1 MLGAIIGDLVGSP
14 FEGGACRD
22 WTANLRQAESEFTDD
37 TVLTIAV
44 AESLLEQHDVAL
56 TLRTWTRR
64 YPNRGYGGAYL
75 KWALTDDAKPFQSY
89 SNGGA
94 MRVSPVALAA
104 STLSEAIELATYTA
118 SPTHGHEEGLRGANA
133 LAAAIYL
140 ARTGESVD
148 DIRMCI
154 ANTFGYGLNQS
165 VAQRAETFGFSTL
178 AEDTVPDALTA
189 ALEATSF
196 EHALRNALYIGGD
209 SDTIACMAGA
219 VAEARFGIPAG
230 YQAFLAE
237 KIPGEM
243 LRVLNRLYTAVSL
256 PSPLHGWAAQSISEP
271 NGFLKTLIT
280 LQRLFQR

>member
-1 MLGAIIGDLVGSP
+1 
-14 FEGGACRD
+14 
-22 WTANLRQAESEFTDD
+22 
-37 TVLTIAV
+37 
-44 AESLLEQHDVAL
+44 
-56 TLRTWTRR
+56 
-64 YPNRGYGGAYL
+64 
-75 KWALTDDAKPFQSY
+75 
-89 SNGGA
+89 
-94 MRVSPVALAA
+94 
-104 STLSEAIELATYTA
+104 
-118 SPTHGHEEGLRGANA
+118 
-133 LAAAIYL
+133 
-140 ARTGESVD
+140 
-148 DIRMCI
+148 MCI

-243 LRVLNRLYTAVSL
+243 LRVLNRLYTTVSL

>member
-22 WTANLRQAESEFTDD
+22 WAANLRQSECEFTDD

-44 AESLLEQHDVAL
+44 AEALLEKHDISQ
-56 TLRTWTRR
+56 TLRKWTRR

-75 KWALTDDAKPFQSY
+75 KWASADDAKPFQSY

-94 MRVSPVALAA
+94 MRVSPVSLAA
-104 STLSEAIELATYTA
+104 STLSEAIDLATYTA
-118 SPTHGHEEGLRGANA
+118 SPTHGHEEGLRGAHA
-133 LAAAIYL
+133 IAAAIYL
-140 ARTGESVD
+140 ARTGEQVE
-148 DIRMCI
+148 DIRTCI
-154 ANTFGYGLNQS
+154 ANRFGYGLTWT

-189 ALEATSF
+189 ALEAASF

-219 VAEARFGIPAG
+219 IAEARFGIPAE
-230 YQAFLAE
+230 YQPFLAAQV
-237 KIPGEM
+237 PVEM
-243 LRVLNRLYTAVSL
+243 FSVLNNFYSAVSL
-256 PSPLHGWAAQSISEP
+256 PSPLQGWVAEGPSQPSS
-271 NGFLKTLIT
+271 FLKAIT
-280 LQRLFQR
+280 VLRRLFQR